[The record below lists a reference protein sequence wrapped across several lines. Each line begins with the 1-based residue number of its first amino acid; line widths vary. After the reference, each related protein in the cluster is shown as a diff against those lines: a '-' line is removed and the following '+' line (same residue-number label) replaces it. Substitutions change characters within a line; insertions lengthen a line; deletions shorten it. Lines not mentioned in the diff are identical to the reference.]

1 MTIINKG
8 DILEYGLNNNYSF
21 KLVENGTKIII
32 DKNNDITCDNNES
45 YDIINLDNKS
55 NCENNEISKSKDN
68 EILEKKKTYIAGTLN
83 LNKLERSNNNF
94 NEETKRKNN
103 AKSNS

>member
-68 EILEKKKTYIAGTLN
+68 EILEKKKAYIAGTLN

-103 AKSNS
+103 EKSNS